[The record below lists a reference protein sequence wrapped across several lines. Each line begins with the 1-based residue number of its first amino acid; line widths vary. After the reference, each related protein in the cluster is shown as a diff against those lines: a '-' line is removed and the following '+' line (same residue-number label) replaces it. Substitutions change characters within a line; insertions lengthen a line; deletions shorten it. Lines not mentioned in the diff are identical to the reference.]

1 MVIVLFKKEISD
13 SLIFYYYLFLYGIL
27 TFWFYNIWYFRFGV
41 WLKNRLWRNSEHI
54 NFGFKIVVSIVFIV
68 ASLVSFVGLSALIM
82 FIPVPKLAYQ
92 LEYKCKDYDIVSKS
106 KSVLTQLKD
115 YYAIKNE
122 TVVRLYNKNSTAKNC
137 DGEITLKIIDGKNV
151 KNDYLY
157 TSPFAT
163 QAEIAN
169 TPEVKSILDSN
180 PNARITEYEQG
191 SSVTI
196 AIK

>member
-1 MVIVLFKKEISD
+1 M
-13 SLIFYYYLFLYGIL
+13 
-27 TFWFYNIWYFRFGV
+27 
-41 WLKNRLWRNSEHI
+41 
-54 NFGFKIVVSIVFIV
+54 
-68 ASLVSFVGLSALIM
+68 VSFVGLSALIM
-82 FIPVPKLAYQ
+82 FIPVPKSAYQ

-157 TSPFAT
+157 TSPFANRD
-163 QAEIAN
+163 EIAN
-169 TPEVKSILDSN
+169 NPKVRVILKSN
-180 PNARITEYEQG
+180 PNARITEYTQG
-191 SSVTI
+191 NSVTI
-196 AIK
+196 SIK